1 MIKVIF
7 KNVEKSK
14 LAESIVESKLA
25 EAVDKFPDLAHH
37 KLQATLFAEN
47 KPSQPG
53 PDLFGI
59 KLIVRGKKF
68 YNLVLEKKAS
78 TLYQAVAE
86 LCEGLL
92 ERLNRATDRTRVK
105 RRTQERKAQKLVAG

>member
-14 LAESIVESKLA
+14 LAENIVQSKLN
-25 EAVDKFPDLAHH
+25 EAVDKFPDLANHQ
-37 KLQATLFAEN
+37 LQATLFAEN

-68 YNLVLEKKAS
+68 YNLVLEKKGS
-78 TLYQAVAE
+78 TLYLAVAQ
-86 LCEGLL
+86 LCESLL
-92 ERLNRATDRTRVK
+92 ERLNRATDRSRIK
-105 RRTQERKAQKLVAG
+105 RRIESH